1 MVLARFNVFFVL
13 LLSIVSRAVNTADQ
27 DVYCV
32 LKETRI
38 LPCIFPTGDELVIHW
53 ILGDN
58 IHVHSFY
65 HNQDQVGLQ
74 NQRFRGRTSLFKDQ
88 LSKGNAS
95 LKLANMELQDEGR
108 YKCYA
113 STISGIME
121 SFTRLNVDAPI
132 QKVKIE
138 QDETK
143 IICSS
148 EGIYPEP
155 KVAWSTSPPTAEDLQ
170 FNTSVQRDQ
179 QQLYSITSSLTADS
193 DLNYSCTFSARNKHK
208 TATLLKQTSSDSGSE
223 TTISCPDTDPPI
235 IDLIWKFNHSD
246 IILTRNKYDLGY
258 NTSEKWKQH
267 VKDLSE
273 SGGLTLQMLTPD
285 QRGIYTCEI
294 NNGEETFIKSI
305 SLQISEEKPSSVVAG
320 IVIGVILVAVGLTAG
335 AVLFYKYKDRCFS
348 ETSSSVQKSKRT
360 PYRMA
365 IHRENKLTDVLTS
378 ADAMRHHITALV
390 RPKNKNQT
398 TEY

>member
-305 SLQISEEKPSSVVAG
+305 SLQISEE
-320 IVIGVILVAVGLTAG
+320 
-335 AVLFYKYKDRCFS
+335 
-348 ETSSSVQKSKRT
+348 TSSSVQKSKRT